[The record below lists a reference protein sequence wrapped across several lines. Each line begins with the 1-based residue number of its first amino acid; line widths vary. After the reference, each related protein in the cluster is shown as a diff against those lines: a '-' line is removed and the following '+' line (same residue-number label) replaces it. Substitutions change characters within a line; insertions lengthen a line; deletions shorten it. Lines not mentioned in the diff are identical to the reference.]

1 MSPSYRDDRPSLLA
15 SLDELRREN
24 EELRAEN
31 FTLRVLADP
40 PSSQRSLARMQGAL
54 TATLVVSVAMLAA
67 ALVTR
72 EPALWMDP
80 PSAYAHTHAPRD
92 LPDDLPPPPRAPAPP
107 PAVTACAPAP
117 VTADAPTD
125 APTDAA
131 PAPDALR
138 AAMLPLRP
146 ALARCLQGTHGSYH
160 LDVSLDGAGVV
171 RTATI
176 RPRTGPALS
185 SASSLCAQTAAAA
198 LRLDV
203 EGPTALRYTLRMR
216 GDELRVRRVR
226 RL

>member
-40 PSSQRSLARMQGAL
+40 PGSQRSLARMQGAL

-72 EPALWMDP
+72 EPTLWMDA
-80 PSAYAHTHAPRD
+80 PSPYALAPRE
-92 LPDDLPPPPRAPAPP
+92 LPDDLPLPLRAPAPP
-107 PAVTACAPAP
+107 PATPACAPSQVAP
-117 VTADAPTD
+117 DAPADAGPPT
-125 APTDAA
+125 T

-138 AAMLPLRP
+138 AAMVPLRP
-146 ALARCLQGTHGSYH
+146 ALARCLQGAHGSYH
-160 LDVSLDGAGVV
+160 LDVSLDGAGAVNA
-171 RTATI
+171 ATI

-185 SASSLCAQTAAAA
+185 SAASLCAQRAAAA

-203 EGPTALRYTLRMR
+203 EGPTALRYTLRVR